1 MVVRNKVNRRR
12 RFLWLYDGEAGALWS
27 TFIHDLPS
35 VVIYE
40 NLEDATR
47 FLPP

>member
-1 MVVRNKVNRRR
+1 MVVRNKVNRPR
-12 RFLWLYDGEAGALWS
+12 RFLWLYDGEAGVLWR

-40 NLEDATR
+40 NLEDAPG
-47 FLPP
+47 F